1 MWLISY
7 LPVLE
12 SNANKK
18 NRHRRAGSTT
28 ISFSYT
34 LSLTN
39 SSVFRLYGGIYSC
52 KKTSWLSEESSLKI
66 GNFSL
71 STYGIGC
78 SSSFNLCSTNLKC
91 LIYFTL
97 LGSSA
102 ESCLMNRLSNT
113 SCAFFPVFMLI
124 FSLFFSSLFS
134 IRSVINSYTALT
146 NSSYIS
152 TLSIYSKKYDCTR
165 NFGLHRK
172 FPFKN
177 SSYAVGIENSSGTFK
192 Q

>member
-18 NRHRRAGSTT
+18 NKNRRAGS
-28 ISFSYT
+28 IEIVYLLNSA
-34 LSLTN
+34 LTN
-39 SSVFRLYGGIYSC
+39 SSVFLLYDGINSC
-52 KKTSWLSEESSLKI
+52 KKTSCRE
-66 GNFSL
+66 FVL

-78 SSSFNLCSTNLKC
+78 SSSFNLCSTNLKYSV
-91 LIYFTL
+91 YFTL

-113 SCAFFPVFMLI
+113 FCAFFPVSI
-124 FSLFFSSLFS
+124 HTFSLFFSSLFS
-134 IRSVINSYTALT
+134 ICSHSSPYTALT

-152 TLSIYSKKYDCTR
+152 TLSIYSKKYDCMR

-177 SSYAVGIENSSGTFK
+177 SSCVVGIENSSGTFK